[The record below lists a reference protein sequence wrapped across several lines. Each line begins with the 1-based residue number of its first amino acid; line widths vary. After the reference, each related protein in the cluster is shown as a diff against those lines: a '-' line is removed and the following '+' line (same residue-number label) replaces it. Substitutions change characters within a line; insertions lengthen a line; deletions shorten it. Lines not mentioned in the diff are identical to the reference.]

1 MRKGS
6 EMFSRLLREIKDR
19 GEEGRFARGT
29 MPVVAQDLHVY
40 TRTIRRVWAQSVE
53 NFENPLDI

>member
-1 MRKGS
+1 
-6 EMFSRLLREIKDR
+6 
-19 GEEGRFARGT
+19 